1 VQAYGLVLCDG
12 FATLLDQQM
21 ELLLA
26 QLRRIRKQK
35 ITFNTLLN
43 NMPERLNRV
52 ELGGVSW
59 LKVQGHV
66 ELFRL
71 LLDQS

>member
-1 VQAYGLVLCDG
+1 
-12 FATLLDQQM
+12 M

-71 LLDQS
+71 LFDQS

>member
-1 VQAYGLVLCDG
+1 MQAYGLVLCDG

-35 ITFNTLLN
+35 ITFYTLLN

>member
-12 FATLLDQQM
+12 FATLFDQQM

-35 ITFNTLLN
+35 MTFYTLLN
-43 NMPERLNRV
+43 NMPERLNRI
-52 ELGGVSW
+52 ELRRVSW

-71 LLDQS
+71 LFDQS